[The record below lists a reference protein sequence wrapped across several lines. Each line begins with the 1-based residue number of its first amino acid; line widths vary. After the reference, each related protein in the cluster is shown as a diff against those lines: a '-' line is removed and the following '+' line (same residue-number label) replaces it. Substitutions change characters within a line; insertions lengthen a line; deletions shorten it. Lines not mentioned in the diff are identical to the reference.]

1 MNTGRF
7 CKHHGGT
14 TGGLLRERE
23 ALIRRSTRFG
33 FAGRGRQRCSVA
45 GKLALCVMVAIA
57 TGGTSLAA
65 WGQQPCAKVW
75 GPVRI
80 QEWTGDIIN
89 IVPWVADAKG
99 IFKKHCLN
107 VKLVPLVGG
116 PASLTAL
123 ANESLE
129 YANGAMDSPMR
140 ARVRGVDLRITANMY
155 GENWSVLVA
164 RSGLTLPHLTEGYPG
179 MMQDF
184 VGKKVG
190 VTQLAA
196 TTEAY
201 MRAAFEGAGLSADSA
216 TYVAVGGVA
225 TAVPA
230 LKGGTVDAAMMF
242 GTGPELAEALGV
254 GKIVLDF
261 RKDVGPKQLRALR
274 GATLSWAAYGPYI
287 DKNQDA
293 VAAFTAA
300 NNEAIAWIQDPAN
313 RNELYKII
321 GERMPLPD
329 TLPNR
334 EATLKRIVD
343 INAGILSPGVPKSA
357 VDGYN
362 NYLVKFL
369 KQIPAPIPYDEIIW
383 KTARLP

>member
-1 MNTGRF
+1 MNSNWERVRTACRRAFNGQDSRTGTDAHPYSR
-7 CKHHGGT
+7 
-14 TGGLLRERE
+14 RETV
-23 ALIRRSTRFG
+23 ATRRS
-33 FAGRGRQRCSVA
+33 GRWNAS
-45 GKLALCVMVAIA
+45 KLALGLVVAVASGATALIA
-57 TGGTSLAA
+57 SAQA
-65 WGQQPCAKVW
+65 PCATMY
-75 GPVRI
+75 PVRV

-89 IVPWVADAKG
+89 MVPWVADAKG
-99 IFKKHCLN
+99 IFRKHCVD
-107 VKLVPLVGG
+107 VKLIPLVGG

-123 ANESLE
+123 VNGTIE

-155 GENWSVLVA
+155 RENWSVLVA
-164 RSGLTLPHLTEGYPG
+164 RPDLALPNLKEGYPA
-179 MMQDF
+179 MMKDF
-184 VGKKVG
+184 VGKKIG

-201 MRAAFEGAGLSADSA
+201 MKSAFTGAGLSPDSA

-261 RKDVGPKQLRALR
+261 RKDVGPAAVRALR

-287 DKNQDA
+287 DKNPAA
-293 VAAFTAA
+293 VAAFTDA
-300 NNEAIAWIQDPAN
+300 NNEAIAWIQNPQN
-313 RNELYKII
+313 RAELYKII

-329 TLPNR
+329 SLPNR
-334 EATLKRIVD
+334 DDTLKRIVD
-343 INAGILSPGVPKSA
+343 VNAGLLAPGVPKSS

-362 NYLVKFL
+362 NYLIFL
-369 KQIPAPIPYDEIIW
+369 KQMTTPFPYDELVW
-383 KTARLP
+383 KTARP